1 MKHNL
6 VNKVITELGISHIT
20 LPIEELTL
28 KTTMKRYGMKNNCY
42 KMIDWRRKQM
52 QDPYSVN
59 NFKLKGHLLGMTAY

>member
-52 QDPYSVN
+52 
-59 NFKLKGHLLGMTAY
+59 